1 MSKPE
6 NGQQFPAICWPVP
19 KNNRGGEFS
28 NLEEMLAHLE
38 GEATGHWLIGRH
50 GMWHGGIHITDTSTP
65 WCALSGQSMNEAV
78 DFPVPFKG
86 EQPVRCMADGEVVAY
101 RINRDYLSMPW
112 YRGDLHYSGSFVL
125 IRHRIQPGETAESGL
140 TFYTL
145 YMHLAPWL
153 AYPEPDSTAF
163 KVADGQYLNAYVDVP
178 RQWVV
183 AKLPPGTRVIWDKA
197 VSADTMTGSNGRQYA
212 RVTLAEP
219 VTGRMNLNA
228 GDRVWTVCDKGN
240 LVPVRDSI
248 IRPAWWSPF
257 LPPSRETVQFD
268 TVVCPTPYPIKAG
281 APVGHLGYFQIP
293 TDKGHEKRYQVHIEC
308 LTTDDLP
315 RFLSNPEGVGRDTP
329 AFARCP
335 KDIPVYL
342 KYTDGEIYKGLVT
355 TESETVIALSG
366 QAVTDKEGKRY
377 WPEGGMSRG
386 LLAESDVQLLS
397 RYDLAG
403 RGFEATEDN
412 PVSFDHLDG
421 KRQPKGLVRTIF
433 ERFFNVAINDGKLYS
448 KIVAFNYRQ
457 LLEQIDDAKSPRYNP
472 ELYRRAVQN
481 PSMREHLYRLCVK
494 HPSEWYYSSESPV
507 WKAFFTPQLKR
518 DAPEWYDYSMKFL
531 TDLRWMYRVAGMV
544 VNPWHMHPLVFLDA
558 IAVKNIGK
566 ITLSM
571 LRKIWTS
578 ENNVSDSTLQ
588 QVADELNANLDLCH
602 LNTKERLYH
611 FMAQV
616 YQETGPKFS
625 IIESLDYSASR
636 LSKLFSYYR
645 SHPEEQLLDGRTEN
659 QKANQIN
666 IANKAYGGRN
676 GNYLPND
683 GWNYRGRGMKQLTGR
698 YNYRVFTQYSSK
710 VWGESLDFEEQPE
723 LVSSSIKQA
732 VRSALFF
739 WDGHELY
746 KKADGGITRAASDA
760 ITDVVNAGTDSR
772 TLRYNNLIRF
782 SHEKIFD
789 DVF

>member
-38 GEATGHWLIGRH
+38 GEATGHWLIGRN

-112 YRGDLHYSGSFVL
+112 YWGDLHYSGSFVL
-125 IRHRIQPGETAESGL
+125 IRHRIQPGKTAESGL

-153 AYPEPDSTAF
+153 AYPEQDSTAF

-183 AKLPPGTRVIWDKA
+183 AELPPGTRVIWDKA

-212 RVTLAEP
+212 RVTLAES

-293 TDKGHEKRYQVHIEC
+293 TDNGHEKRYQVHIEC

-342 KYTDGEIYKGLVT
+342 KYTDGEIYKGLIT

-558 IAVKNIGK
+558 ISSHREKTILKGKLTYNAEGNDIPSSPYYSRVIHWPGNALSGVTLGRGYDMGDRSESDVYNDMVMSGISHEQAAKISKGAGLKGVAARDFVALNKAKIGE
-566 ITLSM
+566 ITL
-571 LRKIWTS
+571 
-578 ENNVSDSTLQ
+578 EQ
-588 QVADELNANLDLCH
+588 QEKL
-602 LNTKERLYH
+602 
-611 FMAQV
+611 
-616 YQETGPKFS
+616 FS
-625 IIESLDYSASR
+625 IIYPKYIA
-636 LSKLFSYYR
+636 
-645 SHPEEQLLDGRTEN
+645 RT
-659 QKANQIN
+659 
-666 IANKAYGGRN
+666 IANYNKWTNGVFGAKPWDDLDSKIQEVLVDFVYQGFTKGPKPMLAGANNSKKELIDYIKNTPAISQYEPGRHRAD
-676 GNYLPND
+676 YL
-683 GWNYRGRGMKQLTGR
+683 
-698 YNYRVFTQYSSK
+698 
-710 VWGESLDFEEQPE
+710 ES
-723 LVSSSIKQA
+723 
-732 VRSALFF
+732 
-739 WDGHELY
+739 
-746 KKADGGITRAASDA
+746 
-760 ITDVVNAGTDSR
+760 
-772 TLRYNNLIRF
+772 
-782 SHEKIFD
+782 EK
-789 DVF
+789 

>member
-6 NGQQFPAICWPVP
+6 NGQQLPAICWPVP
-19 KNNRGGEFS
+19 NNRGGEFS

-38 GEATGHWLIGRH
+38 GEATGHWLIGRN

-112 YRGDLHYSGSFVL
+112 YWGDLHYSGSFVL

-153 AYPEPDSTAF
+153 AYPEQDSTAF
-163 KVADGQYLNAYVDVP
+163 KVADGQHLNAYADAS
-178 RQWVV
+178 RQSV
-183 AKLPPGTRVIWDKA
+183 AAELPPGTRVIWDKA

-212 RVTLAEP
+212 HVTLAEP
-219 VTGRMNLNA
+219 VTGRMSLKA
-228 GDRVWTVCDKGN
+228 GDRVWTVCDRGN
-240 LVPVRDSI
+240 LVPASDSVT
-248 IRPAWWSPF
+248 RPAWWSLF

-281 APVGHLGYFQIP
+281 APVGHLGYFQVP
-293 TDKGHEKRYQVHIEC
+293 TDDGHEKRYQVHIEC

-342 KYTDGEIYKGLVT
+342 KVADGEIHKGLIT
-355 TESETVIALSG
+355 TESETVMALSG

-377 WPEGGMSRG
+377 WPGGGVSRG
-386 LLAESDVQLLS
+386 LVAESDVQLLS

-403 RGFEATEDN
+403 RGFKATEDN
-412 PVSFDHLDG
+412 PESFDHLDG
-421 KRQPKGLVRTIF
+421 KRQPKGLVRWIF
-433 ERFFNVAINDGKLYS
+433 ELFFNVATNEGKLYS

-457 LLEQIDDAKSPRYNP
+457 LLDQIDDAKSPRYNP

-518 DAPEWYDYSMKFL
+518 DAPEWYAYSMKFL

-558 IAVKNIGK
+558 IVERFSDTINFETSLGIYRISKKSADLILKAEGYQKSPYVPKGSSASGVTIGYGYDLGQQTISKMKLMLSDYFTSSQIARLEKAIGLTGSDALAIIPSLSDITISKEDAVSLAMKMKSKYAQIVVDTYPEVLATHPHCQGAMLSLVINRGTSFNKPNVESRVEMKNIHDDFVSGNLSDIPNQLRSMKRLWVGK
-566 ITLSM
+566 GLDGLIT
-571 LRKIWTS
+571 RR
-578 ENNVSDSTLQ
+578 E
-588 QVADELNANLDLCH
+588 DEA
-602 LNTKERLYH
+602 
-611 FMAQV
+611 
-616 YQETGPKFS
+616 
-625 IIESLDYSASR
+625 
-636 LSKLFSYYR
+636 KLF
-645 SHPEEQLLDGRTEN
+645 EEGLSQ
-659 QKANQIN
+659 
-666 IANKAYGGRN
+666 
-676 GNYLPND
+676 
-683 GWNYRGRGMKQLTGR
+683 
-698 YNYRVFTQYSSK
+698 
-710 VWGESLDFEEQPE
+710 
-723 LVSSSIKQA
+723 
-732 VRSALFF
+732 
-739 WDGHELY
+739 
-746 KKADGGITRAASDA
+746 
-760 ITDVVNAGTDSR
+760 
-772 TLRYNNLIRF
+772 
-782 SHEKIFD
+782 
-789 DVF
+789 

>member
-38 GEATGHWLIGRH
+38 GEATGHWLIGRN

-112 YRGDLHYSGSFVL
+112 YWGDLHYSGSFVL

-145 YMHLAPWL
+145 YMHLAPWQ
-153 AYPEPDSTAF
+153 AYTEQDTTAF
-163 KVADGQYLNAYVDVP
+163 KVADGQHLNAYADAS
-178 RQWVV
+178 RQSV
-183 AKLPPGTRVIWDKA
+183 AAELPPGTRVIWDKA

-212 RVTLAEP
+212 HVTLAEP
-219 VTGRMNLNA
+219 VTGRMSLKA

-240 LVPVRDSI
+240 LVPARDSVT
-248 IRPAWWSPF
+248 RPAWWLPF
-257 LPPSRETVQFD
+257 LQPSRETVQFD

-293 TDKGHEKRYQVHIEC
+293 TDNGHEKRYQVHIEC

-403 RGFEATEDN
+403 RGFKATEDN
-412 PVSFDHLDG
+412 PESFDHLDG
-421 KRQPKGLVRTIF
+421 KRQPKGLVRKIF
-433 ERFFNVAINDGKLYS
+433 ELFFNVATNDGKLYS
-448 KIVAFNYRQ
+448 KLVAFNYRQ
-457 LLEQIDDAKSPRYNP
+457 LLDQIDDVKSPRYNP

-518 DAPEWYDYSMKFL
+518 NAPEWYDYSMKFL

-558 IAVKNIGK
+558 INNISMTLDEARVRAFMRMIRVGEGTVGEVGYETLFGK
-566 ITLSM
+566 QSFIKDYHKDFSDHPNIIITRGPLKSSAAGAYQVMGYTWNDPKMLSY
-571 LRKIWTS
+571 RKKYGIVDFSPKSQDEFCVLILKYKRKGALKLIIDGDIDGALDILSYEWASLPPARYPQPTKSKS
-578 ENNVSDSTLQ
+578 EVISLYNKYLSE
-588 QVADELNANLDLCH
+588 ELSGETDLH
-602 LNTKERLYH
+602 LPIGYIK
-611 FMAQV
+611 QV
-616 YQETGPKFS
+616 Y
-625 IIESLDYSASR
+625 
-636 LSKLFSYYR
+636 
-645 SHPEEQLLDGRTEN
+645 
-659 QKANQIN
+659 
-666 IANKAYGGRN
+666 N
-676 GNYLPND
+676 G
-683 GWNYRGRGMKQLTGR
+683 
-698 YNYRVFTQYSSK
+698 V
-710 VWGESLDFEEQPE
+710 
-723 LVSSSIKQA
+723 
-732 VRSALFF
+732 
-739 WDGHELY
+739 
-746 KKADGGITRAASDA
+746 
-760 ITDVVNAGTDSR
+760 
-772 TLRYNNLIRF
+772 
-782 SHEKIFD
+782 
-789 DVF
+789 

>member
-38 GEATGHWLIGRH
+38 GEATGHWLIGRN

-112 YRGDLHYSGSFVL
+112 YWGDLHYSGSFVL

-153 AYPEPDSTAF
+153 AYTEQDTTAF
-163 KVADGQYLNAYVDVP
+163 KVADGQHLNAYADAS
-178 RQWVV
+178 RQSV
-183 AKLPPGTRVIWDKA
+183 AAELPPGTRVIWDKA
-197 VSADTMTGSNGRQYA
+197 VSADTMTGNNGRQYA
-212 RVTLAEP
+212 HVTLAEP
-219 VTGRMNLNA
+219 VTGRMSLKA

-240 LVPVRDSI
+240 LVPARDSVT
-248 IRPAWWSPF
+248 RPAWWLPF

-293 TDKGHEKRYQVHIEC
+293 TDNGHEKRYQVHIEC

-403 RGFEATEDN
+403 RGFKATEDN
-412 PVSFDHLDG
+412 PESFDHLDG
-421 KRQPKGLVRTIF
+421 KRQPKGLVRKIF
-433 ERFFNVAINDGKLYS
+433 ELFFNVANNDGKLYS
-448 KIVAFNYRQ
+448 KLVAFNYRQ
-457 LLEQIDDAKSPRYNP
+457 LLDQIDDAKSPRYNP

-518 DAPEWYDYSMKFL
+518 DAPEWYAYSMKFL

-544 VNPWHMHPLVFLDA
+544 VNPWHMHPLVFLDS
-558 IAVKNIGK
+558 INNISMTLDEARVRAFMRMIRVGEGTVGEVGYETLFGK
-566 ITLSM
+566 QSFIKDYHKDFSDHPNIIITRGPLKSSAAGAYQVMGYTWNDPKMLSY
-571 LRKIWTS
+571 RKKYGIVDFSPKSQDEFCVLILKYKRKGALKLIIDGDIDGALDILSYEWASLPPARYPQPTKSKS
-578 ENNVSDSTLQ
+578 EVISLYNKYLSE
-588 QVADELNANLDLCH
+588 ELSGETDLH
-602 LNTKERLYH
+602 LPIGYIK
-611 FMAQV
+611 QV
-616 YQETGPKFS
+616 Y
-625 IIESLDYSASR
+625 
-636 LSKLFSYYR
+636 
-645 SHPEEQLLDGRTEN
+645 
-659 QKANQIN
+659 
-666 IANKAYGGRN
+666 N
-676 GNYLPND
+676 G
-683 GWNYRGRGMKQLTGR
+683 
-698 YNYRVFTQYSSK
+698 V
-710 VWGESLDFEEQPE
+710 
-723 LVSSSIKQA
+723 
-732 VRSALFF
+732 
-739 WDGHELY
+739 
-746 KKADGGITRAASDA
+746 
-760 ITDVVNAGTDSR
+760 
-772 TLRYNNLIRF
+772 
-782 SHEKIFD
+782 
-789 DVF
+789 

>member
-38 GEATGHWLIGRH
+38 GEATGHWLIGRN

-65 WCALSGQSMNEAV
+65 WCALSSQSMNEAV

-112 YRGDLHYSGSFVL
+112 YWGDLHYSGSFVL

-145 YMHLAPWL
+145 YMHLAPWQ
-153 AYPEPDSTAF
+153 AYTEQDTTAF
-163 KVADGQYLNAYVDVP
+163 KVADGQHLNAYADAS
-178 RQWVV
+178 RQSV
-183 AKLPPGTRVIWDKA
+183 AAELPPGTRVIWDKA

-212 RVTLAEP
+212 HVTLAEP
-219 VTGRMNLNA
+219 VTGRMSLKA

-240 LVPVRDSI
+240 LVPARDSVT
-248 IRPAWWSPF
+248 RPAWWLPF

-293 TDKGHEKRYQVHIEC
+293 TDNGHEKRYQVHIEC

-403 RGFEATEDN
+403 RGFKATEDN
-412 PVSFDHLDG
+412 PESFDHLDG
-421 KRQPKGLVRTIF
+421 KRQPKGLVRKIF
-433 ERFFNVAINDGKLYS
+433 ELFFNVATNDGKLYS
-448 KIVAFNYRQ
+448 KLVAFNYRQ
-457 LLEQIDDAKSPRYNP
+457 LLDQIDDVKSPRYNP

-518 DAPEWYDYSMKFL
+518 NAPEWYDYSMKFL

-558 IAVKNIGK
+558 INNISMTLDEARVRAFMRMIRVGEGTVGEVGYETLFGK
-566 ITLSM
+566 QSFIKDYHKDFSDHPNIIITRGPLKSSAAGAYQVMGYTWNDPKMLSY
-571 LRKIWTS
+571 RKKYGIVDFSPKSQDEFCVLILKYKRKGALKLIIDGDIDGALDILSYEWASLPPARYPQPTKSKS
-578 ENNVSDSTLQ
+578 EVISLYNKYLSE
-588 QVADELNANLDLCH
+588 ELSGETDLH
-602 LNTKERLYH
+602 LPIGYIK
-611 FMAQV
+611 QV
-616 YQETGPKFS
+616 Y
-625 IIESLDYSASR
+625 
-636 LSKLFSYYR
+636 
-645 SHPEEQLLDGRTEN
+645 
-659 QKANQIN
+659 
-666 IANKAYGGRN
+666 N
-676 GNYLPND
+676 G
-683 GWNYRGRGMKQLTGR
+683 
-698 YNYRVFTQYSSK
+698 V
-710 VWGESLDFEEQPE
+710 
-723 LVSSSIKQA
+723 
-732 VRSALFF
+732 
-739 WDGHELY
+739 
-746 KKADGGITRAASDA
+746 
-760 ITDVVNAGTDSR
+760 
-772 TLRYNNLIRF
+772 
-782 SHEKIFD
+782 
-789 DVF
+789 

>member
-38 GEATGHWLIGRH
+38 GEATGHWLIGRN

-112 YRGDLHYSGSFVL
+112 YWGDLHYSGSFVL

-153 AYPEPDSTAF
+153 AYTEQDTTAF
-163 KVADGQYLNAYVDVP
+163 KVADGQHLNAYADAS
-178 RQWVV
+178 RQSV
-183 AKLPPGTRVIWDKA
+183 AAELPPGTRVIWDKA

-212 RVTLAEP
+212 HVTLAEP
-219 VTGRMNLNA
+219 VTGRMSLKA

-240 LVPVRDSI
+240 LVPARDSVT
-248 IRPAWWSPF
+248 RPAWWLPF

-293 TDKGHEKRYQVHIEC
+293 TDNGHEKRYQVHIEC

-403 RGFEATEDN
+403 RGFKATEDN
-412 PVSFDHLDG
+412 PESFDHLDG
-421 KRQPKGLVRTIF
+421 KRQPKGLVRKIF
-433 ERFFNVAINDGKLYS
+433 ELFFNVATNDGKLYS
-448 KIVAFNYRQ
+448 KLVAFNYRQ
-457 LLEQIDDAKSPRYNP
+457 LLDQIDDVKSPRYNP

-518 DAPEWYDYSMKFL
+518 DAPEWYAYSMKFL

-558 IAVKNIGK
+558 IVERFSDTINFETSLGIYRISKKSADLILKAEGYQKSPYVPKGSSASGVTIGYGYDLGQQTISKMKLMLSDYFTSSQIARLEKAIGLTGSDALAIIPSLSDITISKEDAVSLAMKMKSKYAQIVVDTYPEVLATHPHCQGAMLSLVINRGTSFNKPNVESRVEMKNIHDDFVSGNLSDIPNQLRSMKRLWVGK
-566 ITLSM
+566 GLDGLIT
-571 LRKIWTS
+571 RR
-578 ENNVSDSTLQ
+578 E
-588 QVADELNANLDLCH
+588 DEA
-602 LNTKERLYH
+602 
-611 FMAQV
+611 
-616 YQETGPKFS
+616 
-625 IIESLDYSASR
+625 
-636 LSKLFSYYR
+636 KLF
-645 SHPEEQLLDGRTEN
+645 EEGLSQ
-659 QKANQIN
+659 
-666 IANKAYGGRN
+666 
-676 GNYLPND
+676 
-683 GWNYRGRGMKQLTGR
+683 
-698 YNYRVFTQYSSK
+698 
-710 VWGESLDFEEQPE
+710 
-723 LVSSSIKQA
+723 
-732 VRSALFF
+732 
-739 WDGHELY
+739 
-746 KKADGGITRAASDA
+746 
-760 ITDVVNAGTDSR
+760 
-772 TLRYNNLIRF
+772 
-782 SHEKIFD
+782 
-789 DVF
+789 

>member
-6 NGQQFPAICWPVP
+6 NGQQFPSICWPVP

-38 GEATGHWLIGRH
+38 GEATGHWLIGRN

-112 YRGDLHYSGSFVL
+112 YWGDLHYSGSFVL

-145 YMHLAPWL
+145 YMHLAPWQ
-153 AYPEPDSTAF
+153 AYTEQDTTAF
-163 KVADGQYLNAYVDVP
+163 KVADGQHLNAYADAS
-178 RQWVV
+178 RQSV
-183 AKLPPGTRVIWDKA
+183 AAELPPGTRVVWDKA

-212 RVTLAEP
+212 HVTLAEP
-219 VTGRMNLNA
+219 VTGRMSLKA

-240 LVPVRDSI
+240 LVPARDSVT
-248 IRPAWWSPF
+248 RPAWWLPF

-281 APVGHLGYFQIP
+281 APVGHLGYFQVP
-293 TDKGHEKRYQVHIEC
+293 TDNGHEKRYQVHIEC

-342 KYTDGEIYKGLVT
+342 KVADGEIHKGLIT
-355 TESETVIALSG
+355 TESETVMALSG

-377 WPEGGMSRG
+377 WPGGGVSRG
-386 LLAESDVQLLS
+386 LVAESDVQLLS

-403 RGFEATEDN
+403 RGFKATEDD
-412 PVSFDHLDG
+412 PESFDHLDG
-421 KRQPKGLVRTIF
+421 KRQPKGLVRKIF
-433 ERFFNVAINDGKLYS
+433 ELFFNVATNDGKLYS
-448 KIVAFNYRQ
+448 KLVAFNYRQ
-457 LLEQIDDAKSPRYNP
+457 LLDQIDDVKSPRYNP

-518 DAPEWYDYSMKFL
+518 NAPEWYDYSMKFL

-558 IAVKNIGK
+558 IATKVKLWVLG
-566 ITLSM
+566 T
-571 LRKIWTS
+571 TS
-578 ENNVSDSTLQ
+578 EHYESGGRGPGVISSGKGDHGGASYGCYQLSSKLGVVQNYIQQSKYKNRFDGLQVGTQAFNAEWKRIANEDEKGFSHDQYLFIKKTHYEVQLEFLAKHGIHINHKRAAIHDMIWSTSVQ
-588 QVADELNANLDLCH
+588 
-602 LNTKERLYH
+602 Y
-611 FMAQV
+611 
-616 YQETGPKFS
+616 GPYTN
-625 IIESLDYSASR
+625 IIIKSLDGLSFDSATDIQIITAVQDYKYDNVEKKFRSSPTLWAGLKAR
-636 LSKLFSYYR
+636 AISEKNKLL
-645 SHPEEQLLDGRTEN
+645 ELEKD
-659 QKANQIN
+659 
-666 IANKAYGGRN
+666 
-676 GNYLPND
+676 NYE
-683 GWNYRGRGMKQLTGR
+683 
-698 YNYRVFTQYSSK
+698 V
-710 VWGESLDFEEQPE
+710 E
-723 LVSSSIKQA
+723 
-732 VRSALFF
+732 
-739 WDGHELY
+739 
-746 KKADGGITRAASDA
+746 
-760 ITDVVNAGTDSR
+760 
-772 TLRYNNLIRF
+772 
-782 SHEKIFD
+782 
-789 DVF
+789 

>member
-6 NGQQFPAICWPVP
+6 NGQQFPSICWPVP

-38 GEATGHWLIGRH
+38 GEATGHWLIGRN

-112 YRGDLHYSGSFVL
+112 YWGDLHYSGSFVL

-145 YMHLAPWL
+145 YMHLAPWQ
-153 AYPEPDSTAF
+153 AYTEQDTTAF
-163 KVADGQYLNAYVDVP
+163 KVADGQHLNAYADAS
-178 RQWVV
+178 RQSV
-183 AKLPPGTRVIWDKA
+183 AAELPPGTRVIWDKA

-212 RVTLAEP
+212 HVTLAEP
-219 VTGRMNLNA
+219 VTGRMSLKA

-240 LVPVRDSI
+240 LVPARDSVT
-248 IRPAWWSPF
+248 RPAWWLPF

-293 TDKGHEKRYQVHIEC
+293 TDNGHEKRYQVHIEC

-403 RGFEATEDN
+403 RGFKATEDN
-412 PVSFDHLDG
+412 PESFDHLDG
-421 KRQPKGLVRTIF
+421 KRQPKGLVRKIF
-433 ERFFNVAINDGKLYS
+433 ELFFNVATNDGKLYS
-448 KIVAFNYRQ
+448 KLAAFNYRQ
-457 LLEQIDDAKSPRYNP
+457 LLDQIDDVKSPRYNP

-494 HPSEWYYSSESPV
+494 HPSEWYYSLESPV

-518 DAPEWYDYSMKFL
+518 NAPEWYDYSMKFL

-558 IAVKNIGK
+558 INNISMTLDEARVRAFMRMIRVGEGTVGEVGYETLFGK
-566 ITLSM
+566 QSFIKDYHKDFSDHPNIIITRGPLKSSAAGAYQVMGYTWNDPKMLSY
-571 LRKIWTS
+571 RKKYGIVDFSPKSQDEFCVLILKYKRKGALKLIIDGDIDGALDILSYEWASLPPARYPQPTKSKS
-578 ENNVSDSTLQ
+578 EVISLYNKYLSE
-588 QVADELNANLDLCH
+588 ELSGETDLH
-602 LNTKERLYH
+602 LPIGYIK
-611 FMAQV
+611 QV
-616 YQETGPKFS
+616 Y
-625 IIESLDYSASR
+625 
-636 LSKLFSYYR
+636 
-645 SHPEEQLLDGRTEN
+645 
-659 QKANQIN
+659 
-666 IANKAYGGRN
+666 N
-676 GNYLPND
+676 G
-683 GWNYRGRGMKQLTGR
+683 
-698 YNYRVFTQYSSK
+698 V
-710 VWGESLDFEEQPE
+710 
-723 LVSSSIKQA
+723 
-732 VRSALFF
+732 
-739 WDGHELY
+739 
-746 KKADGGITRAASDA
+746 
-760 ITDVVNAGTDSR
+760 
-772 TLRYNNLIRF
+772 
-782 SHEKIFD
+782 
-789 DVF
+789 

>member
-6 NGQQFPAICWPVP
+6 NGQQLPAICWPVP
-19 KNNRGGEFS
+19 KNNRGGEFR

-38 GEATGHWLIGRH
+38 GEATGHWLIGRN

-112 YRGDLHYSGSFVL
+112 YQGDLHYSGSFVL

-153 AYPEPDSTAF
+153 AYPEQDSTAF
-163 KVADGQYLNAYVDVP
+163 KVADGQHLNAYADAS
-178 RQWVV
+178 RQSV
-183 AKLPPGTRVIWDKA
+183 AAELPPGTRVIWDKA

-212 RVTLAEP
+212 HVTLAEP
-219 VTGRMNLNA
+219 VTGWMSLKA
-228 GDRVWTVCDKGN
+228 GDRVWTVCDKGS
-240 LVPVRDSI
+240 LVPARDSVT
-248 IRPAWWSPF
+248 RPAWWSPF

-281 APVGHLGYFQIP
+281 APVGHLGYFQVP
-293 TDKGHEKRYQVHIEC
+293 TDNGHEKRYQVHIEC

-342 KYTDGEIYKGLVT
+342 KVADGEIHKGLIT
-355 TESETVIALSG
+355 TESETVMALSG

-377 WPEGGMSRG
+377 WPGGGVSRG
-386 LLAESDVQLLS
+386 LVAESDVQLLS
-397 RYDLAG
+397 RYDLAD
-403 RGFEATEDN
+403 RGFKATEDN
-412 PVSFDHLDG
+412 PESFDHLDG
-421 KRQPKGLVRTIF
+421 KRQPKGLVRKIF
-433 ERFFNVAINDGKLYS
+433 ELFFNVAINDGKLYS

-457 LLEQIDDAKSPRYNP
+457 LLDQIDDAKSPRYNP

-518 DAPEWYDYSMKFL
+518 NAPEWYAYSMKFL

-558 IAVKNIGK
+558 INNISMTLDEARVRAFMRMIRVGEGTVGEVGYETLFGK
-566 ITLSM
+566 QSFIKDYHKDFSDHPNIIITRGPLKSSAAGAYQVMGYTWNDPKMLSY
-571 LRKIWTS
+571 RKKYGIVDFSPKSQDEFCVLILKYKRKGALKLIIDGDIDGALDILSYEWASLPPARYPQPTKSKS
-578 ENNVSDSTLQ
+578 EVISLYNKYLSE
-588 QVADELNANLDLCH
+588 ELSGETDLH
-602 LNTKERLYH
+602 LPIGYIK
-611 FMAQV
+611 QV
-616 YQETGPKFS
+616 Y
-625 IIESLDYSASR
+625 
-636 LSKLFSYYR
+636 
-645 SHPEEQLLDGRTEN
+645 
-659 QKANQIN
+659 
-666 IANKAYGGRN
+666 N
-676 GNYLPND
+676 G
-683 GWNYRGRGMKQLTGR
+683 
-698 YNYRVFTQYSSK
+698 V
-710 VWGESLDFEEQPE
+710 
-723 LVSSSIKQA
+723 
-732 VRSALFF
+732 
-739 WDGHELY
+739 
-746 KKADGGITRAASDA
+746 
-760 ITDVVNAGTDSR
+760 
-772 TLRYNNLIRF
+772 
-782 SHEKIFD
+782 
-789 DVF
+789 

>member
-6 NGQQFPAICWPVP
+6 NSQQLPAICWPVP

-38 GEATGHWLIGRH
+38 GEATGHWLIGRN

-65 WCALSGQSMNEAV
+65 WCALSGHSMNEAV

-112 YRGDLHYSGSFVL
+112 YWGDLHYSGSFVL

-153 AYPEPDSTAF
+153 AYPEQDCTAF
-163 KVADGQYLNAYVDVP
+163 KVADGQHLNAYADAS
-178 RQWVV
+178 RQSV
-183 AKLPPGTRVIWDKA
+183 AAELPPGTRVIWDKA

-212 RVTLAEP
+212 HVTLAEP
-219 VTGRMNLNA
+219 VTGRMSLKA

-240 LVPVRDSI
+240 LVPARDSVT
-248 IRPAWWSPF
+248 RPAWWSLF

-281 APVGHLGYFQIP
+281 APVGHLGYFQVP
-293 TDKGHEKRYQVHIEC
+293 TDNGHEKRYQVHIEC

-403 RGFEATEDN
+403 RGFEVTEDN
-412 PVSFDHLDG
+412 TVSFDHLDG
-421 KRQPKGLVRTIF
+421 KRQPKGLVRWIF
-433 ERFFNVAINDGKLYS
+433 ELFFNVATNEGKLYS

-457 LLEQIDDAKSPRYNP
+457 LLDQIDDAKSPRYNP

-518 DAPEWYDYSMKFL
+518 DAPEWYAYSMKFL

-558 IAVKNIGK
+558 INNISMTLDEARVRAFMRMIRVGEGTVGEVGYETLFGK
-566 ITLSM
+566 QPFIKDYHKDFSDHPNIIITRGSFKSSAAGAYQVMGYTWNDPKMQSYRKKYGIVDFSPKSQDEFCVLILKYKRKGALKLIIDDDIDGALDILSYEWAS
-571 LRKIWTS
+571 LPPARYPQPTKSKGEVISLYNKYLS
-578 ENNVSDSTLQ
+578 E
-588 QVADELNANLDLCH
+588 ELSGETDLH
-602 LNTKERLYH
+602 LPIGYIK
-611 FMAQV
+611 QV
-616 YQETGPKFS
+616 Y
-625 IIESLDYSASR
+625 
-636 LSKLFSYYR
+636 
-645 SHPEEQLLDGRTEN
+645 
-659 QKANQIN
+659 
-666 IANKAYGGRN
+666 N
-676 GNYLPND
+676 G
-683 GWNYRGRGMKQLTGR
+683 
-698 YNYRVFTQYSSK
+698 V
-710 VWGESLDFEEQPE
+710 
-723 LVSSSIKQA
+723 
-732 VRSALFF
+732 
-739 WDGHELY
+739 
-746 KKADGGITRAASDA
+746 
-760 ITDVVNAGTDSR
+760 
-772 TLRYNNLIRF
+772 
-782 SHEKIFD
+782 
-789 DVF
+789 

>member
-6 NGQQFPAICWPVP
+6 NGQQLPTICWPVP

-38 GEATGHWLIGRH
+38 GEATGHWLIGRN
-50 GMWHGGIHITDTSTP
+50 GMWHGGIHITDTTTP
-65 WCALSGQSMNEAV
+65 WCALSGHSMNEAV

-101 RINRDYLSMPW
+101 RINRDYLSVPW
-112 YRGDLHYSGSFVL
+112 YWGDLHYSGSFVL

-145 YMHLAPWL
+145 YMHLAPWQ
-153 AYPEPDSTAF
+153 AYTEQDTTAF
-163 KVADGQYLNAYVDVP
+163 KVADGQRLNAYADAS
-178 RQWVV
+178 RQSVA

-212 RVTLAEP
+212 HVTLAEP
-219 VTGRMNLNA
+219 VTGRMSLKA

-240 LVPVRDSI
+240 LVPARDSVT
-248 IRPAWWSPF
+248 RPAWWLPF

-281 APVGHLGYFQIP
+281 APVGHLGYFQVP
-293 TDKGHEKRYQVHIEC
+293 TDNGHEKRYQVHIEC

-342 KYTDGEIYKGLVT
+342 KVADGEIHKGLIT
-355 TESETVIALSG
+355 TESETVMALSG

-377 WPEGGMSRG
+377 WPGGGVSRG

-403 RGFEATEDN
+403 RGFKATEDN
-412 PVSFDHLDG
+412 PESFDHLDG
-421 KRQPKGLVRTIF
+421 KRQPKGLVRKIF
-433 ERFFNVAINDGKLYS
+433 ELFFNVATNDGKLYS
-448 KIVAFNYRQ
+448 KLVAFNYRQ
-457 LLEQIDDAKSPRYNP
+457 LLDQIDDAKSPRYNP

-518 DAPEWYDYSMKFL
+518 YAPEWYAYSMKFL
-531 TDLRWMYRVAGMV
+531 TDLRWMYCVAGMV

-558 IAVKNIGK
+558 IATKVKLWVLG
-566 ITLSM
+566 T
-571 LRKIWTS
+571 TS
-578 ENNVSDSTLQ
+578 EHYESGGRGPGVISSGKGDHGGASYGCYQLSSKLGVVQNYIQQSKYKNRFDGLQVGTQAFNAEWKRIANEDEKGFSHDQYLFIKKTHYEVQLAFLAKHGIHINHKRAAIHDMIWSTSVQ
-588 QVADELNANLDLCH
+588 
-602 LNTKERLYH
+602 Y
-611 FMAQV
+611 
-616 YQETGPKFS
+616 GPYTN
-625 IIESLDYSASR
+625 IIIKSLDGLSFDSATDIQIITAVQDYKYDNVEKKFRSSPTLWPGLKAR
-636 LSKLFSYYR
+636 AISEKNKLLKL
-645 SHPEEQLLDGRTEN
+645 EKD
-659 QKANQIN
+659 
-666 IANKAYGGRN
+666 
-676 GNYLPND
+676 NYE
-683 GWNYRGRGMKQLTGR
+683 
-698 YNYRVFTQYSSK
+698 V
-710 VWGESLDFEEQPE
+710 E
-723 LVSSSIKQA
+723 
-732 VRSALFF
+732 
-739 WDGHELY
+739 
-746 KKADGGITRAASDA
+746 
-760 ITDVVNAGTDSR
+760 
-772 TLRYNNLIRF
+772 
-782 SHEKIFD
+782 
-789 DVF
+789 

>member
-38 GEATGHWLIGRH
+38 GEATGHWLIGRN

-112 YRGDLHYSGSFVL
+112 YWGDLHYSGSFVL

-153 AYPEPDSTAF
+153 AYTEQDSTAF
-163 KVADGQYLNAYVDVP
+163 KVADGQHLNAYADAS
-178 RQWVV
+178 RQSV
-183 AKLPPGTRVIWDKA
+183 AAELPPGTRVIWDKA

-212 RVTLAEP
+212 HVTLAEP
-219 VTGRMNLNA
+219 VTGRMSLKA

-240 LVPVRDSI
+240 LVPARDSVT
-248 IRPAWWSPF
+248 RPAWWLPF

-293 TDKGHEKRYQVHIEC
+293 TDNGHEKRYQVHIEC

-403 RGFEATEDN
+403 RGFKATEDN
-412 PVSFDHLDG
+412 PESFDHLDG
-421 KRQPKGLVRTIF
+421 KRQPKGLVRKIF
-433 ERFFNVAINDGKLYS
+433 ELFFNVATNDGKLYS
-448 KIVAFNYRQ
+448 KLVAFNYRQ
-457 LLEQIDDAKSPRYNP
+457 LLDQIDDVKSPRYNP

-518 DAPEWYDYSMKFL
+518 NAPEWYDYSMKFL

-558 IAVKNIGK
+558 IATKVKLWVLG
-566 ITLSM
+566 T
-571 LRKIWTS
+571 TS
-578 ENNVSDSTLQ
+578 EHYESGGRGPGVISSGKGDHGGASYGCYQLSSKLGVVQNYIQQSKYKNRFDGLQVGTQAFNAEWKRIANEDEKGFSHDQYLFIKKTHYEVQLEFLAKHGIHINHKRAAIHDMIWSTSVQ
-588 QVADELNANLDLCH
+588 
-602 LNTKERLYH
+602 Y
-611 FMAQV
+611 
-616 YQETGPKFS
+616 GPYTN
-625 IIESLDYSASR
+625 IIIKSLDGLSFDSATDIQIITAVQDYKYDNVEKKFRSSPTLWAGLKAR
-636 LSKLFSYYR
+636 AISEKNKLL
-645 SHPEEQLLDGRTEN
+645 ELEKD
-659 QKANQIN
+659 
-666 IANKAYGGRN
+666 
-676 GNYLPND
+676 NYE
-683 GWNYRGRGMKQLTGR
+683 
-698 YNYRVFTQYSSK
+698 V
-710 VWGESLDFEEQPE
+710 E
-723 LVSSSIKQA
+723 
-732 VRSALFF
+732 
-739 WDGHELY
+739 
-746 KKADGGITRAASDA
+746 
-760 ITDVVNAGTDSR
+760 
-772 TLRYNNLIRF
+772 
-782 SHEKIFD
+782 
-789 DVF
+789 

>member
-6 NGQQFPAICWPVP
+6 NSQQLPAICWPVP

-38 GEATGHWLIGRH
+38 GEATGHWLIGRN

-112 YRGDLHYSGSFVL
+112 YWGDLHYSGSFVL

-153 AYPEPDSTAF
+153 AYTEQDTTAF
-163 KVADGQYLNAYVDVP
+163 KVADGQHLNAYADAS
-178 RQWVV
+178 RQSV
-183 AKLPPGTRVIWDKA
+183 AAELPPGTRVIWDKA

-212 RVTLAEP
+212 HVTLAEP
-219 VTGRMNLNA
+219 VTGRMSLKA
-228 GDRVWTVCDKGN
+228 GDRVWIVCDKGN
-240 LVPVRDSI
+240 LVPARDSVT
-248 IRPAWWSPF
+248 RPAWWLPF

-281 APVGHLGYFQIP
+281 APVGHLGYFQVP
-293 TDKGHEKRYQVHIEC
+293 TDNGHEKRYQVHIEC

-342 KYTDGEIYKGLVT
+342 KYTDGEIYKGLIT
-355 TESETVIALSG
+355 TESETVMALSG

-377 WPEGGMSRG
+377 WPGGGVSRG
-386 LLAESDVQLLS
+386 LVAESDVQLLS

-403 RGFEATEDN
+403 RGFKATEDN
-412 PVSFDHLDG
+412 PESFDHLDG
-421 KRQPKGLVRTIF
+421 KRQPKGLVRKIF
-433 ERFFNVAINDGKLYS
+433 ELFFNVATNDGKLYS
-448 KIVAFNYRQ
+448 KLVAFNYRQ
-457 LLEQIDDAKSPRYNP
+457 LLDQIDDVKSPRYNP

-518 DAPEWYDYSMKFL
+518 DAPEWYAYSMKFL

-558 IAVKNIGK
+558 IVERFSVTINFETSFGVYRISKKSADLILKAEGYQKSPYVPKGSSASGVTIGYGYDLGQQTISKMKLMLSDYFTSSQIARLEKAIGLTGSDALAIIPSLSDITISKEDAVSLAMKMKSKYAQIVVDTYPEVLATHPHCQGAMLSLVINRGTSFNKPNVESRVEMKNIHDDFVSGNLSDIPNQLRSMKRLWVGK
-566 ITLSM
+566 GLDGLIT
-571 LRKIWTS
+571 RR
-578 ENNVSDSTLQ
+578 E
-588 QVADELNANLDLCH
+588 DEA
-602 LNTKERLYH
+602 
-611 FMAQV
+611 
-616 YQETGPKFS
+616 
-625 IIESLDYSASR
+625 
-636 LSKLFSYYR
+636 KLF
-645 SHPEEQLLDGRTEN
+645 EEGLSQ
-659 QKANQIN
+659 
-666 IANKAYGGRN
+666 
-676 GNYLPND
+676 
-683 GWNYRGRGMKQLTGR
+683 
-698 YNYRVFTQYSSK
+698 
-710 VWGESLDFEEQPE
+710 
-723 LVSSSIKQA
+723 
-732 VRSALFF
+732 
-739 WDGHELY
+739 
-746 KKADGGITRAASDA
+746 
-760 ITDVVNAGTDSR
+760 
-772 TLRYNNLIRF
+772 
-782 SHEKIFD
+782 
-789 DVF
+789 

>member
-6 NGQQFPAICWPVP
+6 NGQQLPAICWPVP
-19 KNNRGGEFS
+19 KNNRGGEFR

-38 GEATGHWLIGRH
+38 GEATGHWLIGRN

-112 YRGDLHYSGSFVL
+112 YWGDLHYSGSFVL

-153 AYPEPDSTAF
+153 AYPEQDSTAF
-163 KVADGQYLNAYVDVP
+163 KVADGQHLNAYADAS
-178 RQWVV
+178 RQSV
-183 AKLPPGTRVIWDKA
+183 AAELPPGTRVIWDKA

-212 RVTLAEP
+212 HVTLAEP
-219 VTGRMNLNA
+219 VTGRMSLKA
-228 GDRVWTVCDKGN
+228 GDRVWTVCDKGS
-240 LVPVRDSI
+240 LVPARDSVT
-248 IRPAWWSPF
+248 RPAWWSPF

-281 APVGHLGYFQIP
+281 APVGHLGYFQVP
-293 TDKGHEKRYQVHIEC
+293 TDNGHEKRYQVHIEC

-342 KYTDGEIYKGLVT
+342 KVADGEIHKGLIT
-355 TESETVIALSG
+355 TESETVMALSG

-377 WPEGGMSRG
+377 WPGGGVSRG
-386 LLAESDVQLLS
+386 LVAESDVQLLS
-397 RYDLAG
+397 RYDLAD
-403 RGFEATEDN
+403 RGFKATEDN
-412 PVSFDHLDG
+412 PESFDHLDG
-421 KRQPKGLVRTIF
+421 KRQPKGLVRKIF
-433 ERFFNVAINDGKLYS
+433 ELFFNVAINDGKLYS
-448 KIVAFNYRQ
+448 KIVAFNYRK
-457 LLEQIDDAKSPRYNP
+457 LLDQIDDAKSPRYNP

-518 DAPEWYDYSMKFL
+518 NAPEWYAYSMKFL

-558 IAVKNIGK
+558 IAERFSDTINFETSLGVYRISKKSADLILKAEGYQKSPYVPKGSSASGVTIGYGYDLGQQTISKMKLMLSDYFTSSQIARLEKAIGLTGSEALAIIPSLSDITISKEDAVSLAMKMKSKYAQIVVDTYPEVLATHPHCQGAMLSLVINRGTSFNKPNVESRVEMKNIHDDFVSGNLSDIPNQLRSMKRLWVGK
-566 ITLSM
+566 GLDGLIT
-571 LRKIWTS
+571 RR
-578 ENNVSDSTLQ
+578 E
-588 QVADELNANLDLCH
+588 DEA
-602 LNTKERLYH
+602 
-611 FMAQV
+611 
-616 YQETGPKFS
+616 
-625 IIESLDYSASR
+625 
-636 LSKLFSYYR
+636 KLF
-645 SHPEEQLLDGRTEN
+645 EEGLSQ
-659 QKANQIN
+659 
-666 IANKAYGGRN
+666 
-676 GNYLPND
+676 
-683 GWNYRGRGMKQLTGR
+683 
-698 YNYRVFTQYSSK
+698 
-710 VWGESLDFEEQPE
+710 
-723 LVSSSIKQA
+723 
-732 VRSALFF
+732 
-739 WDGHELY
+739 
-746 KKADGGITRAASDA
+746 
-760 ITDVVNAGTDSR
+760 
-772 TLRYNNLIRF
+772 
-782 SHEKIFD
+782 
-789 DVF
+789 

>member
-19 KNNRGGEFS
+19 NNRGGEFS

-38 GEATGHWLIGRH
+38 GEATGHWLIGRN

-112 YRGDLHYSGSFVL
+112 YWGDLHYSGSFVL
-125 IRHRIQPGETAESGL
+125 IRHRIQPGKTAESRL

-153 AYPEPDSTAF
+153 AYPEQDSTAF
-163 KVADGQYLNAYVDVP
+163 KVADGQHLNAYADAS
-178 RQWVV
+178 RQSV
-183 AKLPPGTRVIWDKA
+183 AAELPPGTRVIWDKA

-212 RVTLAEP
+212 HVTLAEP
-219 VTGRMNLNA
+219 VTGRMSLKA
-228 GDRVWTVCDKGN
+228 GDRVWTVCNKGN
-240 LVPVRDSI
+240 LVPARDSVT
-248 IRPAWWSPF
+248 RPAWWLPF

-281 APVGHLGYFQIP
+281 DPVGHLGYFQVP
-293 TDKGHEKRYQVHIEC
+293 TDNGHEKRYQVHIEC

-342 KYTDGEIYKGLVT
+342 KVADGEIHKGLIT
-355 TESETVIALSG
+355 TESETVMALSG

-377 WPEGGMSRG
+377 WPGGGVSRG
-386 LLAESDVQLLS
+386 LVAESDVQLLS

-403 RGFEATEDN
+403 RGFKATEDD
-412 PVSFDHLDG
+412 PESFDHLDG
-421 KRQPKGLVRTIF
+421 KRQPKGLVRKIF
-433 ERFFNVAINDGKLYS
+433 ELFFNVATNDGKLYS
-448 KIVAFNYRQ
+448 KLVAFNYRQ
-457 LLEQIDDAKSPRYNP
+457 LLDQIDDVKSPRYNP

-518 DAPEWYDYSMKFL
+518 NAPEWYDYSMKFL

-558 IAVKNIGK
+558 IATKVKLWVLG
-566 ITLSM
+566 T
-571 LRKIWTS
+571 TS
-578 ENNVSDSTLQ
+578 EHYESGGRGPGVISSGKGDHGGASYGCYQLSSKLGVVQNYIQQSKYKNRFDGLQVGTQAFNAEWKRIANEDEKGFSHDQYLFIKKTHYEVQLEFLAKHGIHINHKRAAIHDMIWSTSVQ
-588 QVADELNANLDLCH
+588 
-602 LNTKERLYH
+602 Y
-611 FMAQV
+611 
-616 YQETGPKFS
+616 GPYTN
-625 IIESLDYSASR
+625 IIIKSLDGLSFDSATDIQIITAVQDYKYDNVEKKFRSSPTLWAGLKAR
-636 LSKLFSYYR
+636 AISEKNKLL
-645 SHPEEQLLDGRTEN
+645 ELEKD
-659 QKANQIN
+659 
-666 IANKAYGGRN
+666 
-676 GNYLPND
+676 NYE
-683 GWNYRGRGMKQLTGR
+683 
-698 YNYRVFTQYSSK
+698 V
-710 VWGESLDFEEQPE
+710 E
-723 LVSSSIKQA
+723 
-732 VRSALFF
+732 
-739 WDGHELY
+739 
-746 KKADGGITRAASDA
+746 
-760 ITDVVNAGTDSR
+760 
-772 TLRYNNLIRF
+772 
-782 SHEKIFD
+782 
-789 DVF
+789 

>member
-38 GEATGHWLIGRH
+38 GEATGHWLIGRN

-112 YRGDLHYSGSFVL
+112 YWGDLHYSGSFVL

-153 AYPEPDSTAF
+153 AYTEQDSTAF
-163 KVADGQYLNAYVDVP
+163 KVADGQHLNAYADAS
-178 RQWVV
+178 RQSV
-183 AKLPPGTRVIWDKA
+183 AAELPPGTRVIWDKA

-212 RVTLAEP
+212 HVTLAEP
-219 VTGRMNLNA
+219 VTGRMSLKV

-240 LVPVRDSI
+240 LVPARDSVT
-248 IRPAWWSPF
+248 RPAWWLPF

-281 APVGHLGYFQIP
+281 APVGHLGYFQVP
-293 TDKGHEKRYQVHIEC
+293 TDNGHEKRYQVHIEC

-342 KYTDGEIYKGLVT
+342 KYTDGEIYKGLIT

-377 WPEGGMSRG
+377 WPGGGVSRG
-386 LLAESDVQLLS
+386 LVAESDVRLLS

-403 RGFEATEDN
+403 RGFKATEDN
-412 PVSFDHLDG
+412 PESFDHLDG
-421 KRQPKGLVRTIF
+421 KRQPKGLVRKIF
-433 ERFFNVAINDGKLYS
+433 ELFFNVATNDGKLYS
-448 KIVAFNYRQ
+448 KLVAFNYRQ
-457 LLEQIDDAKSPRYNP
+457 LLEQIDDVKSPRYNP

-518 DAPEWYDYSMKFL
+518 NAPEWYDYSMKFL

-558 IAVKNIGK
+558 IVERFSDTINFETSLGVYRISKKSADLILKAEGYQKSPYVPKGSSASGVTIGYGYDLGQQTISKMKLMLSDYFTSSQIARLEKAIGLTGSDALAIIPSLSDITISKEDAVSLAMKMKSKYAQIVVDTYPEVLATHPHCQGAMLSLVINRGTSFNKPNVESRVEMKNIHDDFVSGNLSDIPNQLRSMKRLWVGK
-566 ITLSM
+566 
-571 LRKIWTS
+571 
-578 ENNVSDSTLQ
+578 
-588 QVADELNANLDLCH
+588 
-602 LNTKERLYH
+602 
-611 FMAQV
+611 
-616 YQETGPKFS
+616 G
-625 IIESLDYSASR
+625 
-636 LSKLFSYYR
+636 
-645 SHPEEQLLDGRTEN
+645 LDGLRGL
-659 QKANQIN
+659 KP
-666 IANKAYGGRN
+666 N
-676 GNYLPND
+676 GAETYA
-683 GWNYRGRGMKQLTGR
+683 KKLT
-698 YNYRVFTQYSSK
+698 
-710 VWGESLDFEEQPE
+710 
-723 LVSSSIKQA
+723 I
-732 VRSALFF
+732 
-739 WDGHELY
+739 
-746 KKADGGITRAASDA
+746 
-760 ITDVVNAGTDSR
+760 
-772 TLRYNNLIRF
+772 
-782 SHEKIFD
+782 
-789 DVF
+789 

>member
-38 GEATGHWLIGRH
+38 GEATGHWLIGRN

-112 YRGDLHYSGSFVL
+112 YWGDLHYSGSFVL

-153 AYPEPDSTAF
+153 AYMEQDTTEF
-163 KVADGQYLNAYVDVP
+163 KVADGQHLNAYADAS
-178 RQWVV
+178 RQSV
-183 AKLPPGTRVIWDKA
+183 AAELPPGTRVIWDKA

-212 RVTLAEP
+212 HVTLAEP
-219 VTGRMNLNA
+219 VTGRMSLKA

-240 LVPVRDSI
+240 LVPARDSVT
-248 IRPAWWSPF
+248 RPAWWLPF

-293 TDKGHEKRYQVHIEC
+293 TDNGHEKRYQVHIEC

-403 RGFEATEDN
+403 RGFKATEDN
-412 PVSFDHLDG
+412 PESFDHLDG
-421 KRQPKGLVRTIF
+421 KRQPKGLVRKIF
-433 ERFFNVAINDGKLYS
+433 ELFFNVATNDGKLYS
-448 KIVAFNYRQ
+448 KLVAFNYRQ
-457 LLEQIDDAKSPRYNP
+457 LLDQIDDVKSPRYNP

-518 DAPEWYDYSMKFL
+518 DAPEWYAYSMKFL

-558 IAVKNIGK
+558 INNISMTLDEARVRAFMRMIRVGEGTVGEVGYETLFGK
-566 ITLSM
+566 QSFIKDYHKDFSDHPNIIITRGPLKSSAAGAYQVMGYTWNDPKMLSY
-571 LRKIWTS
+571 RKKYGIVDFSPKSQDEFCVLILKYKRKGALKLIIDGDIDGALDILSYEWASLPPARYPQPTKSKS
-578 ENNVSDSTLQ
+578 EVISLYNKYLSE
-588 QVADELNANLDLCH
+588 ELSGETDLH
-602 LNTKERLYH
+602 LPIGYIK
-611 FMAQV
+611 QV
-616 YQETGPKFS
+616 Y
-625 IIESLDYSASR
+625 
-636 LSKLFSYYR
+636 
-645 SHPEEQLLDGRTEN
+645 
-659 QKANQIN
+659 
-666 IANKAYGGRN
+666 N
-676 GNYLPND
+676 G
-683 GWNYRGRGMKQLTGR
+683 
-698 YNYRVFTQYSSK
+698 V
-710 VWGESLDFEEQPE
+710 
-723 LVSSSIKQA
+723 
-732 VRSALFF
+732 
-739 WDGHELY
+739 
-746 KKADGGITRAASDA
+746 
-760 ITDVVNAGTDSR
+760 
-772 TLRYNNLIRF
+772 
-782 SHEKIFD
+782 
-789 DVF
+789 

>member
-38 GEATGHWLIGRH
+38 GEATGHWLIGRN

-112 YRGDLHYSGSFVL
+112 YWGDLHYSGSFVL

-153 AYPEPDSTAF
+153 AYPEQDSTAF
-163 KVADGQYLNAYVDVP
+163 KVADGQHLNAYADAS
-178 RQWVV
+178 RQSV
-183 AKLPPGTRVIWDKA
+183 AAELPPGTRVIWDKA

-212 RVTLAEP
+212 HVTLAEP
-219 VTGRMNLNA
+219 VTGRMSLKA

-240 LVPVRDSI
+240 LVPVSDSVT
-248 IRPAWWSPF
+248 RPAWWSLF

-281 APVGHLGYFQIP
+281 APVGHLGYFQVP
-293 TDKGHEKRYQVHIEC
+293 TDDGHEKRYQVHIEC

-403 RGFEATEDN
+403 RGFKATEDN
-412 PVSFDHLDG
+412 PESFDHLDG
-421 KRQPKGLVRTIF
+421 KRQPKGLVRKIF
-433 ERFFNVAINDGKLYS
+433 ELFFNVANNDGKLYS
-448 KIVAFNYRQ
+448 KLVAFNYRQ
-457 LLEQIDDAKSPRYNP
+457 LLDQIDDAKSPRYNP

-518 DAPEWYDYSMKFL
+518 DAPEWYAYSMKFL

-558 IAVKNIGK
+558 INNISMTLDEARVRAFMRMIRVGEGTVGEVGYETLFGK
-566 ITLSM
+566 QSFIKDYHKDFSDHPNIIITRGPLKSSAAGAYQVMGYTWNDPKMLSY
-571 LRKIWTS
+571 RKKYGIVDFSPKSQDEFCVLILKYKRKGALKLIIDGDIDGALDILSYEWASLPPARYPQPTKSKS
-578 ENNVSDSTLQ
+578 EVISLYNKYLSE
-588 QVADELNANLDLCH
+588 ELSGETDLH
-602 LNTKERLYH
+602 LPIGYIK
-611 FMAQV
+611 QV
-616 YQETGPKFS
+616 Y
-625 IIESLDYSASR
+625 
-636 LSKLFSYYR
+636 
-645 SHPEEQLLDGRTEN
+645 
-659 QKANQIN
+659 
-666 IANKAYGGRN
+666 N
-676 GNYLPND
+676 G
-683 GWNYRGRGMKQLTGR
+683 
-698 YNYRVFTQYSSK
+698 V
-710 VWGESLDFEEQPE
+710 
-723 LVSSSIKQA
+723 
-732 VRSALFF
+732 
-739 WDGHELY
+739 
-746 KKADGGITRAASDA
+746 
-760 ITDVVNAGTDSR
+760 
-772 TLRYNNLIRF
+772 
-782 SHEKIFD
+782 
-789 DVF
+789 